1 MQKRL
6 NNPILCGKK
15 KHKMASKQR
24 RGIKQIYAAFLWS
37 MQGLK
42 ASFKHE
48 ASFRLEVYLALIL
61 TPCAIYLAQSP
72 MQLLLLLSVLLM
84 VLIIEILNS
93 AIEAVVDMV
102 CGEKYHDLAKRAKDM
117 GSAAVF
123 LGQILVVGTW
133 ASVVYINYF

>member
-1 MQKRL
+1 
-6 NNPILCGKK
+6 
-15 KHKMASKQR
+15 MASKER
-24 RGIKQIYAAFLWS
+24 RGIKQIYAAFKWS

-72 MQLLLLLSVLLM
+72 IQLLLLLSVLLL

-93 AIEAVVDMV
+93 AIEAVVDMF

-123 LGQILVVGTW
+123 LGQVLVVSTW
-133 ASVVYINYF
+133 ATVIYINYFS

>member
-1 MQKRL
+1 
-6 NNPILCGKK
+6 
-15 KHKMASKQR
+15 MASKER

-48 ASFRLEVYLALIL
+48 ASFRLEVYLVLIL

-72 MQLLLLLSVLLM
+72 MQLLLLISVLLL

-123 LGQILVVGTW
+123 LGQVLVGATW
-133 ASVVYINYF
+133 ATVVYINYF

>member
-1 MQKRL
+1 
-6 NNPILCGKK
+6 
-15 KHKMASKQR
+15 MASKER

-61 TPCAIYLAQSP
+61 TPCAIYLAQTP
-72 MQLLLLLSVLLM
+72 MQLLLLLSVLLL

-123 LGQILVVGTW
+123 LGQVLVGATW
-133 ASVVYINYF
+133 ATVVYINYFQ

>member
-1 MQKRL
+1 
-6 NNPILCGKK
+6 
-15 KHKMASKQR
+15 MASKER

-48 ASFRLEVYLALIL
+48 SSFRLEVYLALIL

-72 MQLLLLLSVLLM
+72 MQLLLLLSVLLL

-123 LGQILVVGTW
+123 LGQVLVGATW
-133 ASVVYINYF
+133 ATVVYINYLQ

>member
-1 MQKRL
+1 
-6 NNPILCGKK
+6 
-15 KHKMASKQR
+15 MASKQR

-72 MQLLLLLSVLLM
+72 MQLLLLLSVLLL

-123 LGQILVVGTW
+123 LGQVLVGATW
-133 ASVVYINYF
+133 VTVVYINYFQ